1 MHLFFIYF
9 KEKLSY
15 FTVFCLFPC
24 RFHLF
29 AEINL
34 ACYYQRDSVLLPE
47 KRPFSISKTAF
58 LYQRNGMLL
67 LDNFYAVLDV
77 YSLLLYGIELAT

>member
-1 MHLFFIYF
+1 MHLFLFILKKNYHISLF
-9 KEKLSY
+9 
-15 FTVFCLFPC
+15 FCLFPC